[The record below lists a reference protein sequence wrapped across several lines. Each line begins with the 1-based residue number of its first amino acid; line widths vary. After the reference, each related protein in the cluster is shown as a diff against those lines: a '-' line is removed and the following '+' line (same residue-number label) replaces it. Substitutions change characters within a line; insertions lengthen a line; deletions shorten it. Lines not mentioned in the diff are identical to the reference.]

1 MYLIGHRARP
11 AGNLA
16 LQPRHRGL
24 WSRWYAVAL
33 SDGRAASTAL
43 DAVRGFISHWLSQK
57 CVLKQRG
64 PRRISRS
71 SAAIQHG
78 WEAAMETRTQAARA
92 QFLLPFF
99 FFLHNKLTFK
109 MIHCYDSERF
119 VLTNAGEIYCCWLTA
134 TQTQPNLRNESTH
147 AAVYGSNSTN
157 ATCHKLK
164 SRRVERQMKG
174 FGFCFF
180 LAKTKIASFCTP
192 QNKFFTSECNFEE
205 KKNHLGRECCTE
217 GSESIKMESKKKT
230 LSAMLNGMDR
240 TLYLINNLNIY

>member
-1 MYLIGHRARP
+1 MIRRRP
-11 AGNLA
+11 L
-16 LQPRHRGL
+16 RRE
-24 WSRWYAVAL
+24 SRVN
-33 SDGRAASTAL
+33 
-43 DAVRGFISHWLSQK
+43 
-57 CVLKQRG
+57 G
-64 PRRISRS
+64 PRRSSRIHFTLIIAEVRFKTTRPATNKSEFSRNSARVRGSDGDTNAGSTSAVS
-71 SAAIQHG
+71 SS
-78 WEAAMETRTQAARA
+78 
-92 QFLLPFF
+92 LFF

-147 AAVYGSNSTN
+147 AAVYGSNSAN
-157 ATCHKLK
+157 AMCHKLK

-205 KKNHLGRECCTE
+205 KKNNLGRERCTE
-217 GSESIKMESKKKT
+217 GSESIKVESKKKT

-240 TLYLINNLNIY
+240 KLYLVNNLNIY